1 MINRNTTLLSLVAL
15 TGILLTLVYGI
26 KGSFA
31 SGDDDDDYV
40 TVGRNPI
47 YIEECGA
54 CHMVYPPR
62 LLPADSW
69 RKMMINLDDHF
80 GENAEL
86 DVETTQ
92 LIKRYLI
99 QTTESSK
106 HKYRKLFR
114 NLDNKTP
121 LRITDLPYFI
131 RKHDEIP
138 AKFLI
143 DNDKLSS
150 FSQCSACHKNAEK
163 GRFDEDD
170 VSIPG
175 YASWDD

>member
-1 MINRNTTLLSLVAL
+1 MINRNSVLLSVIAL
-15 TGILLTLVYGI
+15 TSLLFIVGYGI

-31 SGDDDDDYV
+31 SGDDDYG
-40 TVGRNPI
+40 TVRNNPT
-47 YIEECGA
+47 YIEECSA
-54 CHMVYPPR
+54 CHMAYPPQ

-69 RKMMINLDDHF
+69 HKMMTNLDDHF

-86 DVETTQ
+86 DVETAQ
-92 LIKRYLI
+92 VIEGYLR
-99 QTTESSK
+99 ESTDNSK
-106 HKYRKLFR
+106 HQYRKLFR
-114 NLDNKTP
+114 NLDNKSP
-121 LRITDLPYFI
+121 LRITELPYFI

-138 AKFLI
+138 AKFLV

-163 GRFDEDD
+163 GRFNEDD

-175 YASWDD
+175 YGSWDD